1 MAISTYHQEMIPT
14 ILLVNIID
22 QRSSSPFPTYIETII
37 ILVLFEIIR
46 EASIRKPNVVGNS
59 MTIVGSLII
68 GQTIVQAGL
77 VSYMVIIIVSLTSIA
92 GFILSSSRLNNAT
105 RILTVL
111 FLLLERHLVYM
122 GLQ

>member
-1 MAISTYHQEMIPT
+1 M
-14 ILLVNIID
+14 NIID

-77 VSYMVIIIVSLTSIA
+77 VSYMVIIIV
-92 GFILSSSRLNNAT
+92 
-105 RILTVL
+105 
-111 FLLLERHLVYM
+111 
-122 GLQ
+122 